1 MIYFASVPSSTK
13 HQSGVVLV
21 ISLIM
26 LLALTLI
33 GVTSSNVTG
42 LEGKMAANSKNVN
55 LAFQAAEAA
64 LRAAE
69 VSLATTTTKPIFT
82 CNATATSVATNQGV
96 GTSLGAYTSLYGG
109 SVNSNGILSTAPSS
123 NPVFPGT
130 DFYTSI
136 TWTDP
141 TKYIVYSNVIN
152 GTNKLVG
159 LSQAPAYI
167 VEELSIAASSTN
179 LSVGLKSGS
188 QVVTYPGSINTFRIT
203 AHGWGG
209 DQNSVATVQ
218 SIVRVRYPV
227 ASAC

>member
-1 MIYFASVPSSTK
+1 
-13 HQSGVVLV
+13 
-21 ISLIM
+21 
-26 LLALTLI
+26 
-33 GVTSSNVTG
+33 
-42 LEGKMAANSKNVN
+42 MAANSKNVN
-55 LAFQAAEAA
+55 LAFQAAEAT

-69 VSLATTTTKPIFT
+69 ISLAATHPTFV

-109 SVNSNGILSTAPSS
+109 MVNGNGVLSTVPSS
-123 NPVFPGT
+123 YPAFPGT
-130 DFYTSI
+130 DFYSSVN
-136 TWTDP
+136 WTDP
-141 TKYIVYSNVIN
+141 TKYIVYSA
-152 GTNKLVG
+152 NKLVG

-167 VEELSIAASSTN
+167 VEELSIAPLSTT

-188 QVVTYPGSINTFRIT
+188 QHLYLPGSINTFRIT

-218 SIVRVRYPV
+218 SIVRVTYPI

>member
-1 MIYFASVPSSTK
+1 
-13 HQSGVVLV
+13 
-21 ISLIM
+21 
-26 LLALTLI
+26 
-33 GVTSSNVTG
+33 
-42 LEGKMAANSKNVN
+42 MAANSKNVN

-69 VSLATTTTKPIFT
+69 ISLAAAKPTFV

-96 GTSLGAYTSLYGG
+96 GGAYTSLYGG
-109 SVNSNGILSTAPSS
+109 SVNGYGILSTPPSS
-123 NPVFPGT
+123 YPAFPGT
-130 DFYTSI
+130 NFYNSI

-152 GTNKLVG
+152 GANKLVG

-167 VEELSIAASSTN
+167 VEELSIAPLSTT
-179 LSVGLKSGS
+179 LSVGLKSGG
-188 QVVTYPGSINTFRIT
+188 QHLDLAGSINTFRIT